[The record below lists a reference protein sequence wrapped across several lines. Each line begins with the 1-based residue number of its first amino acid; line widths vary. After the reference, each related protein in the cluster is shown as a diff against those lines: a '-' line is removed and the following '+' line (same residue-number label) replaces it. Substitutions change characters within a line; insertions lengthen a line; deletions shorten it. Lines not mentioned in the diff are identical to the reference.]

1 MGLASPS
8 ILPLAWAECSGIV
21 KGILFMLGAQSAP
34 CGEGGDGGY
43 CPFSFDLYGYFIDG
57 KVKM

>member
-1 MGLASPS
+1 
-8 ILPLAWAECSGIV
+8 
-21 KGILFMLGAQSAP
+21 MLGAQSAP
-34 CGEGGDGGY
+34 CGKGGDGGY